1 MTAGD
6 LVTRLRAVGAKLVSE
21 RKLVLPAGLTVAEQI
36 VLTRA
41 AKQHAKVV
49 IAAFNRPAATAEVAA
64 MLAEVEQLGGPAT
77 VNLIEDAKAGR
88 IRPDDLL
95 KWVRAWH
102 RERLRA
108 VATQL
113 CQRCGTAIDCW
124 LLSNTCRNCIA
135 KET

>member
-1 MTAGD
+1 MTAGE
-6 LVTRLRAVGAKLVSE
+6 LVTRLRAVGAKLVNE

-41 AKQHAKVV
+41 AKQHSKAV
-49 IAAFNRPAATAEVAA
+49 IAAFMRPAPSAEVAA
-64 MLAEVEQLGGPAT
+64 MLAEVERLGGPAT

-95 KWVRAWH
+95 KRVRLWH
-102 RERLRA
+102 RERQRS